1 MSDRWTPTNILNLFL
16 PASSSGSAGA
26 PISPEISRSLT
37 ELYESSDLE
46 NVTEVSTR
54 ISDYVQQYT
63 SVLTTALAE
72 PATVSPLRQ
81 AYRRSAS
88 VLTAFD
94 PCKIKPVGKTTES
107 GDAAKELVDDIVEVY
122 DPPTLKQRWMLEP
135 TIRAD
140 VLREFGTKQELI
152 TALEANPTGRPET
165 VLQKVLELYINEAP
179 VPIFDLLPQEQLAAH
194 LQAVRWLES
203 TSLNLPSTSAIQDAI
218 DQREVPAVFSKM
230 AGKNFVGREEELAVL
245 RDYVEVLPASTNLRG
260 IQRQVRRWLG
270 LQRKPPLV
278 IYGPGGVGKTTLIS
292 RFLLDHMHVPKEF
305 KFPYVYLDFDN
316 PRVSP
321 GQSDSILTEAVRQLS
336 IQYPNARAEFQAFL
350 DVERES
356 YDFEAPDSTDA
367 ILEYSAPAQEAQAA
381 DSLSR
386 FAQLVNSI
394 VKRNSK
400 QGDYSLP
407 LLIVLDTY
415 EEVQYRGLRNEI
427 KLWNLLDAIGS
438 QFPTLRLVIF
448 GRAPL
453 DQLPTT
459 STQTTMQALS
469 EFKRNS
475 GVLFLKK
482 LGIDDAGVAG
492 ELFDSVGGN
501 PLSLK
506 LAAEIYNREG
516 AKTDLVK
523 RDWVRSL
530 FFFKAS
536 ELLVQGQLYQRIL
549 NHIHD
554 PDVRKLAHPG
564 LVLRRI
570 TAELI
575 QKVLAVPC
583 GIDVPNEQRAKEL
596 FEALGREVALVMPE
610 SDGSLV
616 HRADLRPKM
625 LEFIERD
632 KPVQAEEISELAV
645 KYYLNKTRLEDRAE
659 EIYHRLK
666 LKQPANVVQ
675 GRWISGVEQFLRN
688 VLPELPVESRPI
700 LGSLLGISVT
710 SADLKAADL
719 AVWEGYT
726 ERSADELIKL
736 GHNEDALKKL
746 AERTERTKGSPLYRI
761 EARALASLQRLKE
774 AEVAV
779 QKALKAA
786 AASGRRTELLDCVF
800 LAAEISQQLK
810 SKKRA
815 DEYLEQ
821 AFEIATGLN
830 DRTKQILALLHR
842 LRLRSNKKQDPEAAG
857 LILEL
862 ATLLGALPEI
872 DWMSNKQLVRASVS
886 MLGPDYADFFVR
898 MIRRVGIGTLD
909 PKQLSTLADGLTQL
923 QKSKAVEQLTKDF
936 AKTVG
941 LTRTSAVS
949 EIVPALQSSTRLDE
963 FLEKLVPAMLT
974 TPELAKQMWA
984 RFGSLFEQTKIQETQ
999 EA

>member
-1 MSDRWTPTNILNLFL
+1 MSDRWTPTNILNLFR
-16 PASSSGSAGA
+16 PVTEESAST
-26 PISPEISRSLT
+26 PISPEVSRTLT
-37 ELYESSDLE
+37 ELFESSDLE
-46 NVTEVSTR
+46 NLAEVPTQ

-63 SVLTTALAE
+63 SVLSPALAE
-72 PATVSPLRQ
+72 SAPVSPLRQ

-94 PCKIKPVGKTTES
+94 PCKINPVEETVEP

-122 DPPTLKQRWMLEP
+122 DPPTWNQRWMLEP
-135 TIRAD
+135 TIRVA

-152 TALEANPTGRPET
+152 AALEANPTGRPET
-165 VLQKVLELYINEAP
+165 VVQKALELYINEDP

-194 LQAVRWLES
+194 LQAVRWLEA
-203 TSLNLPSTSAIQDAI
+203 TSLNLPKTDAIQDTI

-230 AGKNFVGREEELAVL
+230 AGNNFVGREEELGLL

-270 LQRKPPLV
+270 LERKPPLV

-292 RFLLDHMHVPKEF
+292 KFLLDHMNVPEDF

-321 GQSDSILTEAVRQLS
+321 GHSDSILTEAVRQLS
-336 IQYPNARAEFQAFL
+336 IQYPNARTEFQEFL

-356 YDFEAPDSTDA
+356 QAVDAPDSSDA
-367 ILEYSAPAQEAQAA
+367 ILEYSGPAREAQAA

-427 KLWNLLDAIGS
+427 KLWNLLDAIQS

-459 STQTTMQALS
+459 STQTTVQALS
-469 EFKRNS
+469 EFKRDAA
-475 GVLFLKK
+475 VLFLNK
-482 LGIDDAGVAG
+482 LGIADSGVAG

-516 AKTDLVK
+516 AKTDLIK

-575 QKVLAVPC
+575 RKVLAVPC
-583 GIDVPNEQRAKEL
+583 GIEVPDDERAKEL
-596 FEALGREVALVMPE
+596 FAALGREVALVVPE
-610 SDGSLV
+610 SDGSLA

-632 KPVQAEEISELAV
+632 KPVQAEQISTLAV
-645 KYYLNKTRLEDRAE
+645 EYYLNKERLEDRAE

-675 GRWISGVEQFLRN
+675 ARWISGVEQFLRN

-700 LGSLLGISVT
+700 LGSLLGIRVSG
-710 SADLKAADL
+710 ADLKAADL

-726 ERSADELIKL
+726 ARSTDELIKL
-736 GHNEDALKKL
+736 GHNEEALKQL
-746 AERTERTKGSPLYRI
+746 AQRTERTKGSPLYRI
-761 EARALASLQRLKE
+761 EARALASMKRLKE

-779 QKALKAA
+779 QKALKAT
-786 AASGRRTELLDCVF
+786 AASGRRSELLDCVF
-800 LAAEISQQLK
+800 LAAEISLQLK

-815 DEYLEQ
+815 DEYLKQ

-842 LRLRSNKKQDPEAAG
+842 LRIRSNKKQPEPDSEAAG

-909 PKQLSTLADGLTQL
+909 PKQLSSLAEGVAKL
-923 QKSKAVEQLTKDF
+923 QKSAPVQQLTKDF
-936 AKTVG
+936 AKTFS
-941 LTRTSAVS
+941 LPSKATVS
-949 EIVPALQSSTRLDE
+949 EIVPALQTQLRLEE
-963 FLEKLVPAMLT
+963 FLVKLVPLMLN
-974 TPELAKQMWA
+974 TPDLAKQMWSKFA
-984 RFGSLFEQTKIQETQ
+984 SLFEHTSI
-999 EA
+999 

>member
-16 PASSSGSAGA
+16 PATGESAGA
-26 PISPEISRSLT
+26 PISAEISRSLT
-37 ELYESSDLE
+37 ELFESGDLE
-46 NVTEVSTR
+46 NVTDVSTQ
-54 ISDYVQQYT
+54 ISEYVQQYT
-63 SVLTTALAE
+63 SVLTTAFAE
-72 PATVSPLRQ
+72 TQTVSPLRR

-94 PCKIKPVGKTTES
+94 PGNIKPVGETAEP

-122 DPPTLKQRWMLEP
+122 DPPTVKQRWMLEP
-135 TIRAD
+135 TIRAG
-140 VLREFGTKQELI
+140 VLREFGTQQELI
-152 TALEANPTGRPET
+152 AALEANPTGRPET
-165 VLQKVLELYINEAP
+165 VVQKALELYINQDP
-179 VPIFDLLPQEQLAAH
+179 VPIFELLPQEQLAAH

-203 TSLNLPSTSAIQDAI
+203 TSLNLPSTGAIQDAI

-230 AGKNFVGREEELAVL
+230 AGNNFVGREEELALL

-292 RFLLDHMHVPKEF
+292 RFLLDHMNVPEEF

-316 PRVSP
+316 PRVSA
-321 GQSDSILTEAVRQLS
+321 GHSDSILTEAVRQLS
-336 IQYPNARAEFQAFL
+336 IQYPNARTKFKEFLAVERGSQAF
-350 DVERES
+350 D
-356 YDFEAPDSTDA
+356 APDSSDA
-367 ILEYSAPAQEAQAA
+367 ILEYSGPAQEAQAA

-394 VKRNSK
+394 VNRFNN
-400 QGDYSLP
+400 QEGIYSLP

-459 STQTTMQALS
+459 STQTTVQALS
-469 EFKRNS
+469 EFKRDS
-475 GVLFLKK
+475 AVLFLKK
-482 LGIDDAGVAG
+482 LGIGDSGVAG

-506 LAAEIYNREG
+506 LAAEIYSREG

-583 GIDVPNEQRAKEL
+583 GIDVPNDERAREL

-632 KPVQAEEISELAV
+632 KPVQAEEISTLAV
-645 KYYLNKTRLEDRAE
+645 EYYLNKTRLEDRAE

-666 LKQPANVVQ
+666 LKQPASVVQ
-675 GRWISGVEQFLRN
+675 ARWISGVEQFLRN

-700 LGSLLGISVT
+700 LGSLLGISV
-710 SADLKAADL
+710 SGADLQAADL

-726 ERSADELIKL
+726 ARSADELIKL

-746 AERTERTKGSPLYRI
+746 SGRTERTKGSPLYRI
-761 EARALASLQRLKE
+761 EARALASLKRLKE
-774 AEVAV
+774 AEGAV

-815 DEYLEQ
+815 DEYLKQ

-842 LRLRSNKKQDPEAAG
+842 LRLRSNKKQHDPDSEAAG
-857 LILEL
+857 LIVEL
-862 ATLLGALPEI
+862 AALLGALPEI
-872 DWMSNKQLVRASVS
+872 EWVSNKQLVRASVS

-909 PKQLSTLADGLTQL
+909 PKQLSILADGLAKL
-923 QKSKAVEQLTKDF
+923 QKSTPVEQLTRNF

-941 LTRTSAVS
+941 LTRTAAVS

-963 FLEKLVPAMLT
+963 FLEKLVPAMLD
-974 TPELAKQMWA
+974 TPGLAKQMWS
-984 RFGSLFEQTKIQETQ
+984 RFGSLFEQTNIQET
-999 EA
+999 

>member
-1 MSDRWTPTNILNLFL
+1 MSDRWTPTNILNLFR
-16 PASSSGSAGA
+16 PVNEESAA
-26 PISPEISRSLT
+26 TPISPEISRSLT
-37 ELYESSDLE
+37 ELFESSDLE
-46 NVTEVSTR
+46 NVGEVPNQ
-54 ISDYVQQYT
+54 ISDFVQQYT
-63 SVLTTALAE
+63 SVLTTALAAPE
-72 PATVSPLRQ
+72 TVSPLRQ

-94 PCKIKPVGKTTES
+94 PCKINPVGEKPER

-135 TIRAD
+135 TIRAS
-140 VLREFGTKQELI
+140 VLREFGSKQELI
-152 TALEANPTGRPET
+152 AALEANPTGRPET
-165 VLQKVLELYINEAP
+165 VVQKMLELYINEAP
-179 VPIFDLLPQEQLAAH
+179 LPIFDLLPQEQLAAH
-194 LQAVRWLES
+194 LQAVRWLEP
-203 TSLNLPSTSAIQDAI
+203 TSLNLPRPDAIQDAI

-230 AGKNFVGREEELAVL
+230 AGNNFVGREEELALL
-245 RDYVEVLPASTNLRG
+245 RDYVEVLPASTSLRG
-260 IQRQVRRWLG
+260 FQRQVRRWLG

-292 RFLLDHMHVPKEF
+292 KFLLDHMNVPDEI

-321 GQSDSILTEAVRQLS
+321 GHSDSILTEAVRQLS
-336 IQYPNARAEFQAFL
+336 IQYPNARTEFEEFL
-350 DVERES
+350 SVERES
-356 YDFEAPDSTDA
+356 RAFEAPDSSDA
-367 ILEYSAPAQEAQAA
+367 ILEYSGPAQEAQAA

-394 VKRNSK
+394 VKRFSNH
-400 QGDYSLP
+400 GDYSLP

-427 KLWNLLDAIGS
+427 KLWNLLDAIQS

-459 STQTTMQALS
+459 SAQTTVRALS
-469 EFKRNS
+469 EFKRES
-475 GVLFLKK
+475 AVLFLKK
-482 LGIDDAGVAG
+482 LGIADAGVAG

-506 LAAEIYNREG
+506 LGAEIYNREG

-554 PDVRKLAHPG
+554 PDVRKIAHPG

-575 QKVLAVPC
+575 KQVLAGPC
-583 GIDVPNEQRAKEL
+583 GIDVPNDERAAEL
-596 FEALGREVALVMPE
+596 FEALGREVALVVRDA
-610 SDGSLV
+610 DGSLV
-616 HRADLRPKM
+616 HRADLRSKM

-632 KPVQAEEISELAV
+632 KPVQAKQISDLAV
-645 KYYLNKTRLEDRAE
+645 VYYLNKERLEDRAE

-666 LKQPANVVQ
+666 LKQTASVVHA
-675 GRWISGVEQFLRN
+675 RWISGVEQFLRN

-746 AERTERTKGSPLYRI
+746 GERTERTKGSPLYRI
-761 EARALASLQRLKE
+761 EARALASLKRFKD
-774 AEVAV
+774 AEDAV

-800 LAAEISQQLK
+800 LAAEISQQLRAR
-810 SKKRA
+810 KRA
-815 DEYLEQ
+815 DEYLKQ

-830 DRTKQILALLHR
+830 DRPKQILALLHR
-842 LRLRSNKKQDPEAAG
+842 LRLKSNKKQDSEAAD
-857 LILEL
+857 LIVEL

-909 PKQLSTLADGLTQL
+909 PKQLSILADGLTIL
-923 QKSKAVEQLTKDF
+923 QKSTPVQQLTKDF
-936 AKTVG
+936 AKT
-941 LTRTSAVS
+941 LSLPSTAAVA
-949 EIVPALQSSTRLDE
+949 EIVPALQAHTRLDE
-963 FLEKLVPAMLT
+963 FLVKLVPLMLN
-974 TPELAKQMWA
+974 TPDLAKQMWSKLA
-984 RFGSLFEQTKIQETQ
+984 SLFEQTSIQET
-999 EA
+999 